1 MSADIDEDRSRR
13 PRSLEQLLALVRPL
27 IPTVFPNHLPNVPW
41 AERTWSWDTRKRPP
55 YETFLDAFAAI
66 CSSHPDSHSAS
77 VALEL
82 QEHRSIL
89 HIATC
94 KPPTPEFKLF
104 ASKCPAEFRKVCA
117 AYDGCD
123 SDIKSAE
130 TAFAYTVHRAC
141 VFKTRRMLR
150 EPKALQIIKDIATL
164 PDTTLGRLFQ
174 NHLNEFTHEI
184 LCGVDPY
191 QVQPLGWQVWLDMQD
206 RQCAESLL
214 TLVGATRLL
223 EDLCLPSVAVHHLL
237 YALGRMIKSGNLPE
251 DWCIRYPD
259 DDSSTVGTPPPHP
272 SSSDSSGSIAA
283 SATTGLTPSSISD
296 SVTGDGDMRL
306 DWVKEY
312 VPSVP
317 IRQDLFAGTDPV
329 PSNQVHPGCHHPEA
343 KMLQY
348 VVEHDIWIEPYL
360 GVPGRPVCFACY
372 ALVRAVNSTMKGG
385 FSMVPRYRLWACAT
399 EEPFPLSLPRMREDI
414 EDALV
419 SHLTYDLVSLVIGRL
434 VVLAMAD
441 NTKRM
446 LASQKAVVDAGG

>member
-1 MSADIDEDRSRR
+1 M
-13 PRSLEQLLALVRPL
+13 
-27 IPTVFPNHLPNVPW
+27 
-41 AERTWSWDTRKRPP
+41 
-55 YETFLDAFAAI
+55 
-66 CSSHPDSHSAS
+66 
-77 VALEL
+77 
-82 QEHRSIL
+82 
-89 HIATC
+89 
-94 KPPTPEFKLF
+94 
-104 ASKCPAEFRKVCA
+104 
-117 AYDGCD
+117 
-123 SDIKSAE
+123 
-130 TAFAYTVHRAC
+130 
-141 VFKTRRMLR
+141 
-150 EPKALQIIKDIATL
+150 
-164 PDTTLGRLFQ
+164 
-174 NHLNEFTHEI
+174 
-184 LCGVDPY
+184 
-191 QVQPLGWQVWLDMQD
+191 
-206 RQCAESLL
+206 
-214 TLVGATRLL
+214 
-223 EDLCLPSVAVHHLL
+223 PSVAVRHLL

-259 DDSSTVGTPPPHP
+259 DDSTTVGTPPPHL

-283 SATTGLTPSSISD
+283 SATIGLTPSSSSAAPSATTDDTSD

-329 PSNQVHPGCHHPEA
+329 PSNKVHPGCHHPEA

-348 VVEHDIWIEPYL
+348 VVEHGICIEPYL

-385 FSMVPRYRLWACAT
+385 FSMVPKYRLWACAT

-446 LASQKAVVDAGG
+446 LVSDFC